1 MTSADDLYT
10 TGDVAKLL
18 KISTVTVF
26 RAIEKKQ
33 LRASTTPGGHYR
45 VSRADLEEYMAKNNV
60 DKGVLEPRNW
70 RVLVVEDNQAEQ
82 RLVQKALAQEPRYE
96 VRVTPSGYEAGFLTK
111 QIKPDLLVLDVFLGD
126 ADGRQIARLIR
137 SDPTMQNM
145 KIVAMSST
153 RDVDVIQEIWDSGVD
168 AFLTKPFTPDQL
180 LEQIRKFLK

>member
-1 MTSADDLYT
+1 MTSADELYT

-45 VSRADLEEYMAKNNV
+45 VSRADLEDYMVKNNV
-60 DKGVLEPRNW
+60 DKSRLEPRTW

-82 RLVQKALAQEPRYE
+82 RLLQKSIGQEARYD
-96 VRVTPSGYEAGFLTK
+96 VRVTHSGYEAGFLTK
-111 QIKPDLLVLDVFLGD
+111 QFKPDLIILDVFLGD

-137 SDPTMQNM
+137 SDPGLQNM
-145 KIVAMSST
+145 KIVAISST
-153 RDVDVIQEIWDSGVD
+153 RDAGVIQEIWDSGVD
-168 AFLTKPFTPDQL
+168 AFLTKPLGPDQVLDQVRKL
-180 LEQIRKFLK
+180 LK